1 MRFFLFGLALLSS
14 MPALASDWQS
24 TYYNTR
30 RGSLFID
37 KDSVVE
43 VQGSVR
49 KFWTLFAPRV
59 TVGQPGEGYAYHKA
73 LRQIDCASRTSAL
86 VRSIY
91 HDENNAPH
99 EAQVD
104 DKAMRDIAPDSE
116 DDYLWQYVCKPERQ
130 GKLGTP
136 AGNISQFLDDQVK
149 FTKENLLTL
158 KRMQGK

>member
-1 MRFFLFGLALLSS
+1 MRSFLFGLALLSA

-43 VQGSVR
+43 AQGSV
-49 KFWTLFAPRV
+49 KKIWTLFAPRV
-59 TVGQPGEGYAYHKA
+59 SVGQQSEGYAYHKA
-73 LRQIDCASRTSAL
+73 LHQIDCTDRTSSL

-99 EAQVD
+99 EAQID
-104 DKAMRDIAPDSE
+104 DKAMRNITPDSE

-130 GKLGTP
+130 GKLATP

-158 KRMQGK
+158 KKMQGR

>member
-1 MRFFLFGLALLSS
+1 MRFCFFGLALFLS

-30 RGSLFID
+30 KGSLLID
-37 KDSVVE
+37 KDSIVE
-43 VQGSVR
+43 AQGNVK

-59 TVGQPGEGYAYHKA
+59 TVGQPSEGYAYHKA
-73 LRQIDCASRTSAL
+73 LRQIDCASRTSSL

-91 HDENNAPH
+91 HDESNVQH
-99 EAQVD
+99 EAKID
-104 DKAMRDIAPDSE
+104 DKTMREIVPDSE

-130 GKLGTP
+130 DKLGIAT
-136 AGNISQFLDDQVK
+136 GNISQFLDDQVK